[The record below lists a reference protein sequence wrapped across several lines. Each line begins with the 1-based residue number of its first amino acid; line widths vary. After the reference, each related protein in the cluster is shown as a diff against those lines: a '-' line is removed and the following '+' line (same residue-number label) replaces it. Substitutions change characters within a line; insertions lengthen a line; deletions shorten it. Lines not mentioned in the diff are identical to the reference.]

1 MVLCRAPGGRPA
13 SAEGAA
19 GAEPGVRCG
28 AMVKSLFWILGFLA
42 LGEALALVVP
52 LPGSVLGMVLLAAA
66 LGRGLVPAEEARP
79 AADVLVKNM
88 AFFFVPSGVAV
99 ALESDAVR
107 ASWWPLLAASV
118 GSTLLVLVAVALVA
132 GRGASSTGQG
142 AP

>member
-1 MVLCRAPGGRPA
+1 
-13 SAEGAA
+13 
-19 GAEPGVRCG
+19 
-28 AMVKSLFWILGFLA
+28 MVKSLFWILGFLA

-99 ALESDAVR
+99 ALEFDAVL

-118 GSTLLVLVAVALVA
+118 GSTLLVLVSVALVA
-132 GRGASSTGQG
+132 GRGAPVGPE